1 MITFIDH
8 IGRVVIGKIVTEDE
22 STITVNYPVILH
34 TQIDPQTQKLN
45 VQTYPYFFTEFVDER
60 DATKNNWIFNRNN
73 IVQSEVSVEP
83 RILEQYER
91 MANPQPSA
99 AQQVSEDSE
108 PEVIKL
114 FEE

>member
-8 IGRVVIGKIVTEDE
+8 IGRVVIGKLVTESE
-22 STITVNYPVILH
+22 NSITVNYPVILH

-45 VQTYPYFFTEFVDER
+45 VQTYPYFFTEFIDQR
-60 DATKNNWIFNRNN
+60 DASKNNWIFNRNN
-73 IVQSEVSVEP
+73 IVQSEVSVEV

-91 MANPQPSA
+91 MANPQ
-99 AQQVSEDSE
+99 QVSQEE

-114 FEE
+114 FDEK

>member
-8 IGRVVIGKIVTEDE
+8 IGRVVIGKVVTETEDYI
-22 STITVNYPVILH
+22 TINYPVILH

-45 VQTYPYFFTEFVDER
+45 VQTYPYFFTEFVEDR
-60 DATKNNWIFNRNN
+60 DSDKNNWIFKRSN

-83 RILEQYER
+83 RIVEQYER
-91 MANPQPSA
+91 IANPQSA
-99 AQQVSEDSE
+99 SQSASQDE